1 MKKPKTYE
9 EAMTQLQQ
17 ILDTISDQS
26 TPLEQALKLY
36 AQAAEL
42 VRLCNE
48 KLQAASLQIQQIDA
62 AVEDSL
68 QPQPS
73 ADAE

>member
-17 ILDTISDQS
+17 ILDSISDQS

>member
-1 MKKPKTYE
+1 
-9 EAMTQLQQ
+9 MTQLQQ

-62 AVEDSL
+62 AVEESL
-68 QPQPS
+68 QPQSS

>member
-17 ILDTISDQS
+17 ILDALSDQS
-26 TPLEQALKLY
+26 TPLEQSLKLY

-48 KLQAASLQIQQIDA
+48 KLQAASLQIRQIDDAVQNSMQQPAGA
-62 AVEDSL
+62 AE
-68 QPQPS
+68 
-73 ADAE
+73 

>member
-17 ILDTISDQS
+17 ILDALSDQS
-26 TPLEQALKLY
+26 TPLDQSLKLY

-42 VRLCNE
+42 VRLCTE
-48 KLQAASLQIQQIDA
+48 KLQAASLQIRQIDD
-62 AVEDSL
+62 AVQNSMQ
-68 QPQPS
+68 QP